1 MTRVLLVG
9 GSDDGTTVERDGDI
23 YGERLIDGYSEVG
36 IWGIPDHGHKWS
48 REELAMV
55 PVALA
60 LNVGLPTTTEV
71 VAAGGPPIV
80 PENVHTAVFAA
91 FDKWAAAQ

>member
-60 LNVGLPTTTEV
+60 LNTGMPTIGEMA
-71 VAAGGPPIV
+71 AAGGPQVV